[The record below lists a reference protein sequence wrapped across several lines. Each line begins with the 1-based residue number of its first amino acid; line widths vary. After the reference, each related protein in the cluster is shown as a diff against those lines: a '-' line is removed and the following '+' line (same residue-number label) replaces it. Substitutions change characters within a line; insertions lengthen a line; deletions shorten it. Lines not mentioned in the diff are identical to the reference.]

1 MTAALRARIEELEEQ
16 IRQLKEAFAPKVGFP
31 LSWKLDERDSTV
43 LSALFHTKGSYVTP
57 EALLRCISGFDDDAG
72 ERTVQTWVGR
82 VRAKLQPLGVTMVT
96 RPMQGYALEAAG
108 RAIIAEALGL
118 APAMIA
124 PPPTAT
130 KHPRGW
136 CDDQDAVVR
145 AGYARGT
152 TLAVI
157 RAELIAA
164 GFQPR
169 SLGSISQH
177 AQALGLTSERAAPLW
192 TRPEDEI
199 LREAYEA
206 GVRINAIRLRLAQAG
221 FRRNRSAI
229 QMRAIALG
237 VAGTRVRNWTPAEKA
252 IVRAGLDAE
261 RTFEAIRLELKAKG
275 YERGNTSIV
284 RLAHKMGV
292 NRATT
297 PWTDEELALLRQR
310 YAEKRPVRE
319 IAEELGRNIP
329 GVASMA
335 SKLGFKQRLRW
346 TEEDRATL
354 LRAFH
359 AGDTLDVVCAAIGRP
374 LANVSTEARRMGL
387 QFPPTPRRPQI
398 RKLAA

>member
-16 IRQLKEAFAPKVGFP
+16 VRQLKEAFAPKVGFP

-82 VRAKLQPLGVTMVT
+82 VRAKLQPLGVAIVT

-108 RAIIAEALGL
+108 RTIIAEALGL
-118 APAMIA
+118 ATAAIAA
-124 PPPTAT
+124 PPAPR
-130 KHPRGW
+130 HPRGW
-136 CDDQDAVVR
+136 CDEQNAVVR
-145 AGYARGT
+145 AGYARQL

-164 GFQPR
+164 GFRPR

-192 TRPEDEI
+192 TKSEDEI

-206 GVRINAIRLRLAQAG
+206 GEQIKAIRLLLAQAG
-221 FRRNRSAI
+221 FRRNRGAI
-229 QMRAIALG
+229 QMRAISLG
-237 VAGTRVRNWTPAEKA
+237 IAGTRTRVWTQAEKA

-261 RTFEAIRLELKAKG
+261 HTFEAIRLTLKAKG
-275 YERGNTSIV
+275 YDRGNTSIV

-297 PWTDEELALLRQR
+297 PWTDEELALLRRR

-319 IAEELGRNIP
+319 IADELGRNVP

-354 LRAFH
+354 LRAFQ
-359 AGDTLDVVCAAIGRP
+359 AGHTLDVVCAAIGRP

-398 RKLAA
+398 RELAA